1 AEGGYTLSLSA
12 TDNMGNQ
19 TSKDVEFTIDRSS
32 PEVMIRIKPK
42 IFMKNDTVCVS
53 HNGSISFDY
62 IDVTDTDIYYKIEF
76 EQQRF
81 GIWQQ
86 YLDTIQLS
94 DYCDNIDAYYK
105 GTDKCGNA
113 SAEYSRI
120 LYVNHKIPETYILY
134 CHYYEDAGV
143 IYLSPE
149 SYITLESESTY
160 VGTKGIYYKTT
171 NQKNGFNEYT
181 EPFKLT
187 NTGFNDVY
195 FYSINNL
202 DEREGINNR
211 AFYYD
216 NITPSLD
223 VNFIGYHQHSSDQTT
238 IDTSTVIE
246 FNTEETGSGIK
257 DVLYQIGDTMCN
269 YSTPF
274 KIQEKGY
281 YNLITY
287 INDNVGNIAIDT
299 INLFVDEKT
308 IEAEFYFEGSNYG
321 QFVTGESKIG
331 ITVTDSGVGVS
342 DILYSMDSCDYTAYS
357 TPIDLYGMEEGSHC
371 IKTLAI
377 DSNNNSFTDS
387 MLFTIDNSAPLI
399 SVIEEGVGY

>member
-1 AEGGYTLSLSA
+1 DNPILVLNSDTLDEGGYTLSLSA

-42 IFMKNDTVCVS
+42 TFMKNDTVCVS

-62 IDVTDTDIYYKIEF
+62 IDVTDTDIFYKIEF

-81 GIWQQ
+81 GVWQQ

-94 DYCDNIDAYYK
+94 NYCDNIDVYYK

-113 SAEYSRI
+113 SAEYYKI
-120 LYVNHKIPETYILY
+120 LYVNHKIPETYISY
-134 CHYYEDAGV
+134 SPYYEDAGV

-160 VGTKGIYYKTT
+160 VGTKGIYYKIT

-181 EPFKLT
+181 EPFKLAK
-187 NTGFNDVY
+187 TGFNDVY

-202 DEREGINNR
+202 DEMEGIKNR

-223 VNFIGYHQHSSDQTT
+223 VNFIGYHHYNNNGNQTT

-257 DVLYQIGDTMCN
+257 NVLYQICDTMCN

-274 KIQEKGY
+274 KIQRKGKY
-281 YNLITY
+281 HLITH
-287 INDNVGNIAIDT
+287 ISDNVGNIAIDT
-299 INLFVDEKT
+299 INLFVDEK
-308 IEAEFYFEGSNYG
+308 IIKAEFYFEGSNYG

-331 ITVTDSGVGVS
+331 IVVTDSGVG
-342 DILYSMDSCDYTAYS
+342 
-357 TPIDLYGMEEGSHC
+357 
-371 IKTLAI
+371 
-377 DSNNNSFTDS
+377 
-387 MLFTIDNSAPLI
+387 
-399 SVIEEGVGY
+399 